1 MPKAK
6 VTKDAAARPASS
18 TSTASSRT
26 PVKINTGGTPTWYK
40 VIMFGLMLIGLAW
53 IVVFYIAGDQI
64 PLLAELGPWNYAI
77 GFAAMIAGLL
87 MTMGWR

>member
-6 VTKDAAARPASS
+6 VTKDAQPVTTASS
-18 TSTASSRT
+18 TATRT

-40 VIMFGLMLIGLAW
+40 VIMFGMMLLGLGW
-53 IVVFYIAGDQI
+53 LVVYYLAGDQI
-64 PLLAELGPWNYAI
+64 QLLAELGPWNYAI
-77 GFAAMIAGLL
+77 GFIGMIIGLL

>member
-6 VTKDAAARPASS
+6 VTKDTTRPAST
-18 TSTASSRT
+18 TSTGASRT

-40 VIMFGLMLIGLAW
+40 VIMFGLMLFGLGW
-53 IVVFYIAGDQI
+53 IIFFYLAGDQVQF
-64 PLLAELGPWNYAI
+64 LAELGPWNYLI
-77 GFAAMIAGLL
+77 GFAGMIAGLL

>member
-6 VTKDAAARPASS
+6 VTKDAASPVSTTSS
-18 TSTASSRT
+18 GSSRT

-40 VIMFGLMLIGLAW
+40 VIMFGLMILGLAW
-53 IVVFYIAGDQI
+53 IVAFYIFGDQVDF
-64 PLLAELGPWNYAI
+64 LRELGPWNYAI
-77 GFAAMIAGLL
+77 GFAGMILGLL